1 MAFDFAAAKTQLR
14 QGVHET
20 LGVAGLYQDN
30 SMSAPEPIRVRWH
43 SKINRFGDLDD
54 ANYAE
59 VIEGIDRVI
68 FEAAQARALNVRH
81 AGVVTI
87 ASLGGVTLVLS
98 AREPADGPYSEAWTV
113 SKQ

>member
-1 MAFDFAAAKTQLR
+1 MAFDFAAAKLQSR
-14 QGVHET
+14 QVVHAT

-30 SMSAPEPIRVRWH
+30 SMSTPEPIRVRWH
-43 SKINRFGDLDD
+43 SKIDRFGDLE
-54 ANYAE
+54 NGGYAE

-68 FEAAQARALNVRH
+68 FSEADARALNVKH

-98 AREPADGPYSEAWTV
+98 AMEPADGPYEECWTV